1 MKKVVLDT
9 NVLISGIAFGGKPRK
24 IMANIVTGR
33 LRLALSEKILEEL
46 VGVLEGPKFRYPQK
60 LVHGIA
66 DELRSI
72 AKIVNPSRQI
82 NIIVSDPDDNIILE
96 CATAA
101 GVDYIISGDRDILDL
116 GVFENIP
123 IVTPAKFVD
132 EVFSSSQKPSK

>member
-24 IMANIVTGR
+24 IMTNIVTGR

-82 NIIVSDPDDNIILE
+82 NIIVSDPDDNIIL
-96 CATAA
+96 
-101 GVDYIISGDRDILDL
+101 
-116 GVFENIP
+116 
-123 IVTPAKFVD
+123 
-132 EVFSSSQKPSK
+132 

>member
-24 IMANIVTGR
+24 IMTNIVTGR

-101 GVDYIISGDRDILDL
+101 GVNYIISGDRDLLDL
-116 GVFENIP
+116 ETFENIP

-132 EVFSSSQKPSK
+132 EVFASPKKPSK